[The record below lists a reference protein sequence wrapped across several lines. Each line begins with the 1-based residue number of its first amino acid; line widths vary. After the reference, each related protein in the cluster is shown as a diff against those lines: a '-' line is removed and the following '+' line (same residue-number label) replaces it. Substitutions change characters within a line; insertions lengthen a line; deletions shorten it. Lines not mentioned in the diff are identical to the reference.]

1 MARKE
6 VRKCICCTKKYDYCP
21 SCGSDRLKP
30 TWMSDFCS
38 ESCMK
43 LWTIATKFN
52 MKTINKDEAKAEIKA
67 LNLVDTTK
75 YVDCIKKDLKNIMKE
90 DVVIQK
96 PAVTENAQLDKYKKS
111 NKKSYEVVKKE
122 EESKVL

>member
-1 MARKE
+1 MN
-6 VRKCICCTKKYDYCP
+6 
-21 SCGSDRLKP
+21 
-30 TWMSDFCS
+30 
-38 ESCMK
+38 
-43 LWTIATKFN
+43 N
-52 MKTINKDEAKAEIKA
+52 MKIINKDEAKAEIEA